1 MSESVFCVIRLRFR
15 ATVERHKGKLKACM
29 YRGKLFF
36 QSKNT
41 FKTLSISKKALIQTE
56 GWRLQIDSLRKQ
68 RQNMSENHINCF
80 CLCDTESIAHNQC
93 FEQNTSLFQT
103 DKEA

>member
-1 MSESVFCVIRLRFR
+1 
-15 ATVERHKGKLKACM
+15 M

-41 FKTLSISKKALIQTE
+41 FKTLSISEKGPALIQTE

-68 RQNMSENHINCF
+68 RHNMSENHINCF
-80 CLCDTESIAHNQC
+80 CLCDSVLSRTQALFKQIRKHKFTVVLVQLSIY
-93 FEQNTSLFQT
+93 NTQ
-103 DKEA
+103 